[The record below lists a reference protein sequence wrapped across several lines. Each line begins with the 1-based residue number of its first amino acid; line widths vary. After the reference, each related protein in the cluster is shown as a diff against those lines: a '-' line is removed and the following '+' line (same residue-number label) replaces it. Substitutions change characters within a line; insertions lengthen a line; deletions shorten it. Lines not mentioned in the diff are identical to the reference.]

1 MWRMVTKMNVS
12 FNAGYSY
19 NMVNPVFNSKGSNAL
34 SPKEAF
40 ADKEIG
46 DYSYSF
52 QGYSEF
58 HPAYECEPG
67 ELYTGYATA
76 GAVGDDTFLP
86 ANFYYPSDYNEDDP
100 VIIARLY
107 PWDGSDA
114 AVKEIHLKD
123 VDLSSA
129 DYYETFAYG
138 IYLEKKGV
146 HNGLDD
152 MLAAYDLASD
162 RTIGGT
168 SFETVDVIGSIINL
182 MNEGYNNGR
191 IEQYLSYK
199 KLMDI
204 IDNLFKD

>member
-1 MWRMVTKMNVS
+1 MTKVNVS
-12 FNAGYSY
+12 FNTGYNY
-19 NMVNPVFNSKGSNAL
+19 NMVNPVFNSKGSNDL
-34 SPKEAF
+34 TQKEAF
-40 ADKEIG
+40 VDKKIG
-46 DYSYSF
+46 DYSYEF

-58 HPAYECEPG
+58 HPVDDCEPG
-67 ELYTGYATA
+67 EVYTGYASA
-76 GAVGDDTFLP
+76 GAVGDENKLP

-146 HNGLDD
+146 HNGLNDI
-152 MLAAYDLASD
+152 LAAYDLASD

-168 SFETVDVIGSIINL
+168 SFETVDVIGSINNL